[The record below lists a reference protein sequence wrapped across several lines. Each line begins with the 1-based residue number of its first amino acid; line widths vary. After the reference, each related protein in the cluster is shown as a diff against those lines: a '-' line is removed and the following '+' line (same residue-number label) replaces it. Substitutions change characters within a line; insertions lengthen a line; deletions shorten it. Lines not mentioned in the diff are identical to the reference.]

1 MTLSATPRATVPPQ
15 GPAAHGATGVAA
27 LVAAVERTVLGRR
40 DAVELLVVAAVAGG
54 HVLVEDLPG
63 TGKTT
68 LARALAGALG
78 GRFGRIQG
86 TADLLPA
93 DITGGGIWDAAGQ
106 SFRFVPGPLFA
117 HVVLVDE
124 LNRVPARTQSAFFEA
139 MAESAVTADGVRH
152 ALPEPFVLVA
162 TQNPHESHGTFALP
176 EGQLDRFALR
186 LRLGGNAPD
195 VERAVV
201 RAQLTAAGGPSA
213 HPVTDP
219 AGLLA
224 LRRAAGEVYVSDAIV
239 DHVLRLVEGTRD
251 HPAVEV
257 GASTRA
263 AVLLTRC
270 AQALALLAGRAFV
283 LPDDVKR
290 LAVPALAHRL
300 VCSGDADAIVAEVI
314 RTVPSP

>member
-1 MTLSATPRATVPPQ
+1 MEARVTTTARTTPSTTLEPHAASAAE
-15 GPAAHGATGVAA
+15 
-27 LVAAVERTVLGRR
+27 LVLGVERTVLGRR

-68 LARALAGALG
+68 LARALAGTLG
-78 GRFGRIQG
+78 GTFGRVQG

-93 DITGGGIWDAAGQ
+93 DITGGGVWDAATQG
-106 SFRFVPGPLFA
+106 FRFIPGPLFA

-139 MAESAVTADGVRH
+139 MAEGAVTADGVRH
-152 ALPEPFVLVA
+152 PLPQPFVLVA

-201 RAQLTAAGGPSA
+201 RAQLRGGVITTPP
-213 HPVTDP
+213 PVTSP
-219 AGLLA
+219 TGLLA
-224 LRRAAGEVYVSDAIV
+224 LRGAAAEVHVSDAVV
-239 DHVLRLVEGTRD
+239 DYVLRLVEATRT
-251 HPAVEV
+251 HPDVEV

-270 AQALALLAGRAFV
+270 AQALALLQGRPHV
-283 LPDDVKR
+283 LPDDVQR

-300 VCSGDADAIVAEVI
+300 VTSAGADAIVGGLLAS
-314 RTVPSP
+314 TPSP

>member
-1 MTLSATPRATVPPQ
+1 VTTTARTTYDVATP
-15 GPAAHGATGVAA
+15 HVAA
-27 LVAAVERTVLGRR
+27 LVEGVERVVLGRR

-68 LARALAGALG
+68 LARALAGTLG
-78 GRFGRIQG
+78 GSFGRIQG

-93 DITGGGIWDAAGQ
+93 DITGGGIWDAASQ
-106 SFRFVPGPLFA
+106 AFRFVAGPLFA

-139 MAESAVTADGVRH
+139 MSEGAVTADGVRH
-152 ALPEPFVLVA
+152 PLPQPFVLVA

-201 RAQLTAAGGPSA
+201 RAQLSNLLEELPP
-213 HPVTDP
+213 PVTTP

-224 LRRAAGEVYVSDAIV
+224 LRRTATEVYVSDAVV
-239 DHVLRLVEGTRD
+239 DYALRLVEATRQ
-251 HPAVEV
+251 HPDVEV

-270 AQALALLAGRAFV
+270 AQSLALLAGRDHV

-300 VCSGDADAIVAEVI
+300 VTAVDPDAVVGSIVAGT
-314 RTVPSP
+314 RSP

>member
-1 MTLSATPRATVPPQ
+1 VSMTAGLAPNVPLQGATPTAEE
-15 GPAAHGATGVAA
+15 

-40 DAVELLVVAAVAGG
+40 EAVELLVVAAVAGG

-68 LARALAGALG
+68 LARALATALG
-78 GRFGRIQG
+78 GTFGRVQG

-93 DITGGGIWDAAGQ
+93 DITGGGIWDAAAQ
-106 SFRFVPGPLFA
+106 AFRFVPGPLFA

-152 ALPEPFVLVA
+152 TLPQPFVLVA
-162 TQNPHESHGTFALP
+162 TQNPFESHGTFALP

-201 RAQLTAAGGPSA
+201 RAALTGSGTPTPP
-213 HPVTDP
+213 PVCSP

-224 LRRAAGEVYVSDAIV
+224 LRRQAASIHASDAV
-239 DHVLRLVEGTRD
+239 LDYALRLVEGTRT

-263 AVLLTRC
+263 AVLLARC
-270 AQALALLAGRAFV
+270 AQALALLGARSHV

-300 VCSGDADAIVAEVI
+300 TCSGDPDAVVGDVLRA
-314 RTVPSP
+314 TPSP